1 MSWETCKQSQVLP
14 AVKDAC
20 HAIAEELDVNDL
32 QLDTVV
38 VWTAPRSEAHA
49 WLVSEGHHLPP
60 LSGLYMAGSNLMFLL
75 PPLTDKHVTE
85 RLILT
90 IAHELTHAMTYTLR
104 LQAGLYK
111 DGNRARALGKVGS
124 TSNAFEEGTA
134 ELLVHHITQRLE
146 EYFGLQIAS
155 KDKIYAKRAYK
166 PQLTMASIL
175 HGLITRQL
183 MAEDRLTI
191 PELPF
196 LNVRQQLQLAASR
209 ATVQGRLIA
218 KQVAEAQDIPL
229 ADAQTLTTSLLQM
242 SASAARS
249 EPKSLQAFIDQC
261 WRLVDEAGIILEED
275 DRETSILLDQA
286 LQTV

>member
-1 MSWETCKQSQVLP
+1 MSWETCNQSQVLP

-20 HAIAEELDVNDL
+20 HVIAEELDVNDL

-38 VWTAPRSEAHA
+38 VWTAPRNEAHA
-49 WLVSEGHHLPP
+49 WLRSEGHHLPP
-60 LSGLYMAGSNLMFLL
+60 LSGLYMAGSNLMFLI
-75 PPLTDKHVTE
+75 PQLTDKHVTE

-90 IAHELTHAMTYTLR
+90 IAHELTHAMTFTLR

-111 DGNRARALGKVGS
+111 DGNRAKALGRVGS

-134 ELLVHHITQRLE
+134 ELLVNHMTQRLE
-146 EYFGLQIAS
+146 EYFGLQIAG
-155 KDKIYAKRAYK
+155 KDQILAQRAYK
-166 PQLTMASIL
+166 PQLTVASIL

-196 LNVRQQLQLAASR
+196 LNVRQQMQLAASR
-209 ATVQGRLIA
+209 ATVQGRRIA
-218 KQVAEAQDIPL
+218 KQVAEAQNIPL
-229 ADAQTLTTSLLQM
+229 SDAQTLTTSLLEM
-242 SASAARS
+242 AAAAARS

-275 DRETSILLDQA
+275 DRERSILLDQA